1 MTPNEEMNQAVTPIL
16 ESMRTQGVCTREIE
30 IYRNGFYVGAM
41 WRASQQPHNDKSVE
55 WNHRRYEIARDL
67 LAAMV
72 ASDMPFVSKPQIDT
86 CVQMADELISVLRK
100 SKVTYAKL

>member
-1 MTPNEEMNQAVTPIL
+1 MNDEERIKAKAKAVAEYFDSKSKKEETK
-16 ESMRTQGVCTREIE
+16 RIE
-30 IYRNGFYVGAM
+30 ENFYENLK
-41 WRASQQPHNDKSVE
+41 WEQ
-55 WNHRRYEIARDL
+55 RRYEIARDL

-72 ASDMPFVSKPQIDT
+72 ASDMPFVSKTQIGT

>member
-41 WRASQQPHNDKSVE
+41 WRASQQPHNDKSVD
-55 WNHRRYEIARDL
+55 WHQRRYEIAKDC
-67 LAAMV
+67 LAAIV
-72 ASDMPFVSKPQIDT
+72 ASEANPFVSKTQIDT

-100 SKVTYAKL
+100 SKVT